1 MNGAAKPKKPRQN
14 QRPKI
19 NNTKAAIK
27 RLPPL
32 LSQENE
38 ETMCIPLKD
47 PEYPPHS
54 EFPGKKPCH

>member
-27 RLPPL
+27 RLPPF
-32 LSQENE
+32 LSKQE
-38 ETMCIPLKD
+38 ETNGTRKRRNDEIPGERNEALNQ
-47 PEYPPHS
+47 
-54 EFPGKKPCH
+54 